1 MWGIFFTDSHDPK
14 INVSF
19 LYPKNEIL
27 KEIFEQK
34 TVPIRVEFWIET
46 ILAMGDAQWDKVKP
60 YSVQKK
66 LERNKIHP
74 FHSKIWSVTLEN
86 YKNNLWCNIL

>member
-1 MWGIFFTDSHDPK
+1 MKFWKKFWTENGFNS
-14 INVSF
+14 SW
-19 LYPKNEIL
+19 IL
-27 KEIFEQK
+27 KK
-34 TVPIRVEFWIET
+34 FWIET

-74 FHSKIWSVTLEN
+74 FQIPKFDP
-86 YKNNLWCNIL
+86 